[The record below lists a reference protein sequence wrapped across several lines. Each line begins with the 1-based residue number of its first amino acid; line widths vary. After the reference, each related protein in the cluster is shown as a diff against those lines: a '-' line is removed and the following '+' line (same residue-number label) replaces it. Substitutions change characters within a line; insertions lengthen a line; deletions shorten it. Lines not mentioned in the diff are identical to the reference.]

1 MIEIDM
7 GDGEMTEERKNDLA
21 MMPALVADS
30 CCDLNEDLEARVDV
44 AKAPF
49 PITLNDVQYQDDG
62 SMDIQ
67 HFIQEIAKSPE
78 IPKTAGP
85 SPSLF
90 MDAIGSALDAFIV
103 TISGKLSGTY
113 SNAKL
118 AAEEIMHE
126 AGRRVHVFDS
136 KSASGGETAV
146 IMKLKEWID
155 EKLDFD
161 DIVRKGEDFISNLRT
176 YFVLEDLGTLI
187 KSGRIPKLAGSIAT
201 RLSIVPICSGND
213 GNIKVNE
220 VRRGIDKALKRLSD
234 IIVSDQVDFSDRTLY
249 ITHVN
254 NEPRAEKLKSM
265 IMDRVSFKEV
275 QILSSGGLS
284 TTYANDGGIIV
295 AY

>member
-1 MIEIDM
+1 
-7 GDGEMTEERKNDLA
+7 MTDLNRSNWTK
-21 MMPALVADS
+21 PALVADS
-30 CCDLNEDLEARVDV
+30 CADLNEDLEARIDV

-49 PITLNDVQYQDDG
+49 PISLNDVNYQDDG
-62 SMDIQ
+62 TMDIQ
-67 HFIQEIAKSPE
+67 HFIAEIAKSPE

-85 SPSLF
+85 APSLF
-90 MDAIGSALDAFIV
+90 IEGIGDAVDSFIV

-118 AAEEIMHE
+118 AAEEIMQE

-136 KSASGGETAV
+136 RSASGGETAV
-146 IMKLKEWID
+146 LMKLKEWID
-155 EKLDFD
+155 EKIDFD
-161 DIVRKGEDFISNLRT
+161 EIIRKGEEFINEMRT

-187 KSGRIPKLAGSIAT
+187 KSGRIPKLAGGLAS
-201 RLSIVPICSGND
+201 RLSIVPICSSD
-213 GNIKVNE
+213 EGNIKVNE

-234 IIVSDQVDFSDRTLY
+234 IVVQDEVEFADRILY

-254 NEPRAEKLKSM
+254 NEPRAEKLKKM
-265 IMDRVSFKEV
+265 IADRVNFKEI

-284 TTYANDGGIIV
+284 ATYANDGGIII